1 MDQETHDLEQ
11 RVSTLEQ
18 QVVSLTKA
26 VETLQ
31 HSTVAEGAG
40 LSSAEKKKPE
50 KRTARTGASEE
61 ILSWV
66 DKSAI
71 LPRVATTSFILV
83 VSLALRTAA
92 DSGALNLQL
101 GSFIGMLFAFGLIL
115 FSWFSYRSNSIHAPV
130 FILWGNI
137 VMCAVVVEA
146 HRVFSTIPAEVA
158 YFAMALTGGVAT
170 IISRRFRVALPVF
183 AGTLSMSFGAFALDY
198 PSPIFPYLTVIIIF
212 ANIFAA
218 YASHLLR
225 ASWLRWLLLALS
237 IFMVQIWMMK
247 LTIYLGRLAPEH
259 LDFSIRGLLPSVGL
273 LSTTFSVIA
282 FLGVRGFIQ
291 DKVSKFDLVL
301 PVINVCW
308 LFMVGQYAL
317 GQELIKPL
325 AFGWLTLIGALA
337 HLGVAWWLAHNE
349 KGGSI
354 GTTPFALAGGLLFA
368 FSAPMAL
375 GHALIATALVA
386 VLAVS
391 MILISDR
398 TQNPGLRLASYLLQF
413 YACSALVFILRTTE
427 GTQPSVLG
435 ALSSGLLAAIAF
447 YHYSWARRHPA
458 GTGDPAY
465 DIINKNDRGASILL
479 IAALFSA
486 FFTLRVGLYQILDL
500 LHTATP
506 SIFAGAQ
513 SVLINASAAGLFL
526 FSLYKL
532 NKEIRNVAIVITVIG
547 ATKVFLL
554 DMVALKGIPL
564 LISVFSFGLVAAL
577 ASFILGRWG
586 KGIKTEPENL
596 SP

>member
-1 MDQETHDLEQ
+1 MDQTTDHLEQ
-11 RVSTLEQ
+11 RVTALEQ
-18 QVVSLTKA
+18 QVAALKTAVDTLHQSTTFEAIAVSTA
-26 VETLQ
+26 D
-31 HSTVAEGAG
+31 
-40 LSSAEKKKPE
+40 KKKVE
-50 KRTARTGASEE
+50 RQSTRAGTSEE

-158 YFAMALTGGVAT
+158 YLAMALTGGVAT
-170 IISRRFRVALPVF
+170 IISRRFKVALPVF
-183 AGTLSMSFGAFALDY
+183 AGALSMSFGAFALDY
-198 PSPIFPYLTVIIIF
+198 PSPVFPYLTVIIIF

-247 LTIYLGRLAPEH
+247 LTIYLGRLTPEH

-273 LSTTFSVIA
+273 LCTTFSVIA

-325 AFGWLTLIGALA
+325 AFGWLALLGALA
-337 HLGVAWWLAHNE
+337 HLGVAWWLAHRE
-349 KGGSI
+349 EGGSS
-354 GTTPFALAGGLLFA
+354 GTTSFALAGGLLFA
-368 FSAPMAL
+368 FAAPMAL

-386 VLAVS
+386 VLAVG

-398 TQNPGLRLASYLLQF
+398 RNSPGLRMASYLLQF
-413 YACSALVFILRTTE
+413 YACTALVFILRTTE
-427 GTQPSVLG
+427 GTHPSLVG

-447 YHYSWARRHPA
+447 YHYSWARQHPA
-458 GTGDPAY
+458 TTGDPVY
-465 DIINKNDRGASILL
+465 DLLNKNDRGASILL
-479 IAALFSA
+479 IAALFST
-486 FFTLRVGLYQILDL
+486 FFTLRVGLYQVLDL
-500 LHTATP
+500 LHSATP
-506 SIFAGAQ
+506 RIFAGSQ
-513 SVLINASAAGLFL
+513 SVLINASAAALFL
-526 FSLYKL
+526 LSLKKH
-532 NKEIRNVAIVITVIG
+532 NKELRNVAIVITAIG
-547 ATKVFLL
+547 AAKVFLL
-554 DMVALKGIPL
+554 DMVQLKGIPL
-564 LISVFSFGLVAAL
+564 LVSVFSFGLVAAL
-577 ASFILGRWG
+577 ASFVLGRWG
-586 KGIKTEPENL
+586 KANKVNT
-596 SP
+596 

>member
-1 MDQETHDLEQ
+1 MGQETDNLEQ
-11 RVSTLEQ
+11 RVSALEQ
-18 QVVSLTKA
+18 QVAELQTT

-31 HSTVAEGAG
+31 QSTMAKVATVPR
-40 LSSAEKKKPE
+40 AEHKKAIKKSGRAE
-50 KRTARTGASEE
+50 TSEE
-61 ILSWV
+61 LLSWV

-83 VSLALRTAA
+83 VALALRTAA
-92 DSGALNLQL
+92 DNGALNLQL

-146 HRVFSTIPAEVA
+146 HRVFSTIPTEAA

-198 PSPIFPYLTVIIIF
+198 PSPVFPYLALIMIF

-225 ASWLRWLLLALS
+225 ASWLRWLLLALT
-237 IFMVQIWMMK
+237 IFMVQIWSMK

-259 LDFSIRGLLPSVGL
+259 LEFSIRGLLASVGL
-273 LSTTFSVIA
+273 LCTTFSVIA

-291 DKVSKFDLVL
+291 DKVAKFDLVL

-308 LFMVGQYAL
+308 LFLIGQYAL
-317 GQELIKPL
+317 GQDLIKPL
-325 AFGWLTLIGALA
+325 AFGWLTLVGAGA
-337 HLGVAWWLAHNE
+337 HLGVAWWLAHRE
-349 KGGSI
+349 EGGSI
-354 GTTPFALAGGLLFA
+354 GTTSFALAGGLLFA
-368 FSAPMAL
+368 FAAPMAL

-391 MILISDR
+391 IIMISERIKS
-398 TQNPGLRLASYLLQF
+398 PSLRLASYLLQF

-427 GTQPSVLG
+427 GTHPSLVG

-447 YHYSWARRHPA
+447 YHYSWARQHPA
-458 GTGDPAY
+458 TSGDSVY
-465 DIINKNDRGASILL
+465 NMINKNDRGASILL
-479 IAALFSA
+479 IAALFGA
-486 FFTLRVGLYQILDL
+486 FFTLRVGLYQVLDL
-500 LHTATP
+500 LHSATP
-506 SIFAGAQ
+506 RIFAGSQ

-526 FSLYKL
+526 LSLYKQ
-532 NKEIRNVAIVITVIG
+532 NKELRNVAIVITVIG

-554 DMVALKGIPL
+554 DMVQLKGIPL
-564 LISVFSFGLVAAL
+564 LLSVFSFGLVAAF
-577 ASFILGRWG
+577 ASFVLGRWG
-586 KGIKTEPENL
+586 KSTKAKT
-596 SP
+596 